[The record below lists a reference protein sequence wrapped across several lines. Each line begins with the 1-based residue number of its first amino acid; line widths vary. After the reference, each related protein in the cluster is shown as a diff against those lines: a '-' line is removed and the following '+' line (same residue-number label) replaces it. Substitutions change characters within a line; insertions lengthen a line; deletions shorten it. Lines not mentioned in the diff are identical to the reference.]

1 MNRRSFVQSILG
13 LGIAATGGLLSFCS
27 RCKPKK
33 VSDLDRVVGLDLKK
47 QNFIAK
53 NPCCEIVAE
62 NSDICVSKTDE
73 NTNSDTVVSQKDINE
88 NRYYDPHWNVN
99 GSWAMANS
107 RQSLISHLSGFNH
120 NYKESYLNTLST
132 DELQKLHDDDHDSRS
147 SRSRT
152 WRWRR

>member
-1 MNRRSFVQSILG
+1 MKRRTFIHSIIG
-13 LGIAATGGLLSFCS
+13 LTIAATGGLLSFCS

-33 VSDLDRVVGLDLKK
+33 V
-47 QNFIAK
+47 
-53 NPCCEIVAE
+53 AE
-62 NSDICVSKTDE
+62 YHEYVDGTVDQPPLTPETCDISVSKKDE

-99 GSWAMANS
+99 GSWSSVENRHA
-107 RQSLISHLSGFNH
+107 LISHLSGFNH
-120 NYKESYLNTLST
+120 NYKESYLKTLST

-147 SRSRT
+147 SRTRT